1 MRALLSAR
9 LGADFHKLW
18 TASAVSNLGDG
29 FGMVAGPLLTAS
41 LTTDPVLIAGAGL
54 AQQLPWLLFSLV
66 SGAISDRVNRQR
78 MIVVVDLVRAAIV
91 GALAVA
97 IATDTLSIA
106 LLYCVLF
113 LLGVGET
120 LADTAAAGRLPAIVP
135 ADLLPDANARL
146 GLTFSVINM
155 WLAKPLGAWLFALS
169 AAVPF
174 GVNAATFLLAAAI
187 VAGMRPYSAPPSASR
202 GLGSDIREGITWIR
216 RHRPLRALIVT
227 MGVMQIPFCAAFAT
241 FVLYAQVRL
250 GVGDVGF
257 GILLTTHAAGA
268 LVGAALAA
276 RLQRRFGSTALVR
289 FGLVMETATHLVLAL
304 ATSPWVA
311 GVTLAVFSVHATIW
325 GVVVSTVKQR
335 AVPDRLQGRVASVH
349 SLLDVTGVAVG
360 TLLGGFL
367 ARWFGLAGPYWIA
380 FAAMTAITI
389 FAWKRVAGDF

>member
-1 MRALLSAR
+1 MRALMSAR
-9 LGADFHKLW
+9 LGADFTKLW

-54 AQQLPWLLFSLV
+54 AQQLPWLLFSLF
-66 SGAISDRVNRQR
+66 SGAISDRLNRQR
-78 MIVVVDLVRAAIV
+78 MIVVVDVLRALVV

-97 IATDTLSIA
+97 IATDTVSIG

-135 ADLLPDANARL
+135 SELLPDANARL

-155 WLAKPLGAWLFALS
+155 WVAKPVGAWLFALS
-169 AAVPF
+169 AAAPF
-174 GVNAATFLLAAAI
+174 GVNAATFLLAALI
-187 VAGMRPYSAPPSASR
+187 VAGMRPYSAPSSESG
-202 GLGSDIREGITWIR
+202 GLFRDIREGITWIR
-216 RHRPLRALIVT
+216 RHRTLRALIVT

-241 FVLYAQVRL
+241 FVLYAKIRL
-250 GVGDVGF
+250 GVGDAGF

-268 LVGAALAA
+268 LVGSAFAA
-276 RLQRRFGSTALVR
+276 RLQRRFGALALLR
-289 FGLVMETATHLVLAL
+289 FGLVMETSTHLVLAL
-304 ATSPWVA
+304 TASAWVV
-311 GVTLAVFSVHATIW
+311 GVTLAVFSIHATIW

-349 SLLDVTGVAVG
+349 SLLDVAGVALG

-367 ARWFGLAGPYWIA
+367 ARWFGLTGPYWIA
-380 FAAMTAITI
+380 FAAMTAITLI
-389 FAWKRVAGDF
+389 AWKRLRG